1 MESNKL
7 EKARLAANKL
17 ITAATH
23 PKTRWLVYGTALLG
37 TSLLFTACGRGPKL
51 PVGLGTSH

>member
-51 PVGLGTSH
+51 PVGFGD